1 MIRTQQYN
9 LGQIISEGWRL
20 YKQNFYIILSIILII
35 YIPTNISLILGGDKH
50 CDEIM
55 NRILYSAIVNIV
67 NMAIAVIIERTSN
80 NETITLGEAL
90 AMGSSKLA
98 ILIDVLVRG
107 GLIIIGT
114 TLPLIIPGIIYL
126 GYYSFIVY
134 VVALRDLR
142 GQQAL
147 DYSKKLV
154 EGQWWRVVGVF
165 LIIFTLNILL
175 ILMLSSLISF
185 LPDKITEN
193 FIFLII
199 QDILINVIG
208 TLFITISVVFFL
220 NTDYQK
226 YRDKNMLSDSV

>member
-1 MIRTQQYN
+1 
-9 LGQIISEGWRL
+9 
-20 YKQNFYIILSIILII
+20 
-35 YIPTNISLILGGDKH
+35 
-50 CDEIM
+50 M

-114 TLPLIIPGIIYL
+114 TLLLIIPGIIYL

-208 TLFITISVVFFL
+208 TLFITISIVFFL